1 MVDKTDTVLVEQ
13 LKNGDEKAF
22 ELLVLRYRPRLIA
35 SLTNYTKSV
44 EVSEDISKQTFIR
57 VWQKI
62 DTFRG
67 DSSLFTWIYRIG
79 VNLVKNN
86 FVSKHTKQDLIT
98 DQFEENESNIYESLS
113 PEHYAIS
120 EETAQQAYSFI
131 AKLPED
137 LKTALCLREFDNQSY
152 EDISII
158 MDCPIGTVRSRIFR
172 ARELLLEFLEKEIEV
187 NNDE

>member
-44 EVSEDISKQTFIR
+44 EVSEDISQQTFIR

-67 DSSLFTWIYRIG
+67 DSSLFTWIYRIII
-79 VNLVKNN
+79 LVFIIRAAKTYGD
-86 FVSKHTKQDLIT
+86 VSSVT
-98 DQFEENESNIYESLS
+98 S
-113 PEHYAIS
+113 
-120 EETAQQAYSFI
+120 
-131 AKLPED
+131 
-137 LKTALCLREFDNQSY
+137 
-152 EDISII
+152 
-158 MDCPIGTVRSRIFR
+158 
-172 ARELLLEFLEKEIEV
+172 
-187 NNDE
+187 